1 MRLKKDKWIIILRLV
16 VACVLFTIASMCFGY
31 ALVNKDTI
39 QWYWLGLCI
48 SGIFIGY
55 VSAII
60 IAITTFID

>member
-1 MRLKKDKWIIILRLV
+1 MRLKKDKCIIILRLV
-16 VACVLFTIASMCFGY
+16 VACVLFTIASMCFAC

-55 VSAII
+55 ASAII
-60 IAITTFID
+60 ITITTFIY